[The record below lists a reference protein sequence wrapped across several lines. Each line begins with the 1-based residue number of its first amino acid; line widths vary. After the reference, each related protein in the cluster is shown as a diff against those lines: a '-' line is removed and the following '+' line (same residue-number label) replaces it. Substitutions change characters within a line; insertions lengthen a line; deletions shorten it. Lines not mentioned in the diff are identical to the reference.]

1 MRPVI
6 LEDFEIADIQAVL
19 FIERTK
25 LALVLGRILD
35 LRSRPSDQADNQ
47 VRIIVCKPR
56 PEIF

>member
-1 MRPVI
+1 MRPLA
-6 LEDFEIADIQAVL
+6 LEDFEIADIHAVL

-25 LALVLGRILD
+25 LALILGRILD

-47 VRIIVCKPR
+47 VRIIVYQRR

>member
-1 MRPVI
+1 VDIHAVI
-6 LEDFEIADIQAVL
+6 

-47 VRIIVCKPR
+47 VRILVQKPDLKV
-56 PEIF
+56 F

>member
-1 MRPVI
+1 VRPVT
-6 LEDFEIADIQAVL
+6 LEDFEIVDIHAVI

-47 VRIIVCKPR
+47 VRILVQKPDLKV
-56 PEIF
+56 F